1 MRRLL
6 TVNVLYS
13 FIVSALAVMVP
24 LYLIDKKIDIATVGI
39 LLSIGP
45 LSFMVIR
52 VLFASIA
59 DEIGTRTIGII
70 YSVCNL
76 ISILVYALFASPIGF
91 AAANLSE
98 GIRNSGFWAISRTE
112 VLLTNSGGNPGK
124 TLAYFSAMRQ
134 LADGLGRLFVGFV
147 LTYLAFSGA
156 FVLFFVLSI
165 VMFGLV
171 LYSENS
177 SSKTIRFGTSTLKRI
192 FKPRPV
198 SFWYAAMLQLLSWLA
213 YNMLLA
219 FVIPVYLFSSLKMS
233 FQETG
238 GLMAL
243 LSLAIAGFAFLSMRW
258 HFDKRT
264 LLLCTLV
271 IVPALIAFPFVGK
284 DVIIPLLFLSFGIGC
299 SSIVAEYILVDQII
313 RSKDVSTDIGVLY
326 MPLKVAEFLF
336 LALGGFVISHF
347 GFAPLFFVCAVS
359 VFLFVIA
366 ALRVIQPM
374 KYAKPN

>member
-6 TVNVLYS
+6 AVNVLYS
-13 FIVSALAVMVP
+13 FIVAALAVMVP
-24 LYLIDKKIDIATVGI
+24 LYLLDQKVDIATVGI

-52 VLFASIA
+52 VSLASIA
-59 DEIGTRTIGII
+59 DEIGTRSIGVL
-70 YSVCNL
+70 YCVCNL
-76 ISILVYALFASPIGF
+76 LSILTYLLLATPLGF
-91 AAANLSE
+91 AFANLSE
-98 GIRNSGFWAISRTE
+98 GIRASGFWAISRTE
-112 VLLTNSGGNPGK
+112 VLLSNSNGNPGK

-134 LADGLGRLFVGFV
+134 LADGFGRVFVGFI
-147 LTYLAFSGA
+147 LAYLAFSGA
-156 FVLFFVLSI
+156 FILFFALSI
-165 VMFGLV
+165 AMFGLV
-171 LYSENS
+171 LYSENGQT
-177 SSKTIRFGTSTLKRI
+177 KPIHFGTSTLKRI
-192 FKPRPV
+192 LKPRPV

-233 FQETG
+233 YQETG

-271 IVPALIAFPFVGK
+271 IIPALIAFPFVGK
-284 DVIIPLLFLSFGIGC
+284 DVIVPLLMLSFGIGC

-326 MPLKVAEFLF
+326 MPLKVAEFIF
-336 LALGGFVISHF
+336 FALGGFVISQF
-347 GFAPLFFVCAVS
+347 GYAPLFFVCAVS

-366 ALRVIQPM
+366 ALRVIQPI
-374 KYAKPN
+374 KYVKPN